1 MDPGPQPALNS
12 ALKSALK
19 SDAPEDWAD
28 LPGADL
34 IRKGL
39 LDLSRGRLSNESLL
53 VEISAS
59 RLRALGFDV
68 APARQDFPEHELFLR
83 LSAED
88 PDRAHSRYNALLRRL
103 SSFHHSARCGR

>member
-1 MDPGPQPALNS
+1 MDPGLRPALKT
-12 ALKSALK
+12 ALNC
-19 SDAPEDWAD
+19 DTPEDWAA

-59 RLRALGFDV
+59 RLRALGFEV
-68 APARQDFPEHELFLR
+68 APSRWNFPEHELFLR

-88 PDRAHSRYNALLRRL
+88 PARAHSRYNALLRRL
-103 SSFHHSARCGR
+103 ASFHHSARCGR